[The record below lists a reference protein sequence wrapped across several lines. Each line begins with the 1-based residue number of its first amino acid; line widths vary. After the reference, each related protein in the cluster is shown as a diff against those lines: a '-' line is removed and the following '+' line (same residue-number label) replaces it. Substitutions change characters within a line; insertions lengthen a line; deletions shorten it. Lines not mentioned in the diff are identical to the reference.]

1 MLDNLKLL
9 LGISE
14 EDETQDDKLQ
24 WIIDTTSTRLCILLG
39 GEKEVPETLE
49 YIVVEV
55 AAIRFN
61 RIGSEGYASHSVEGE
76 SISFADDDFAGY
88 ADDMQAWA
96 NAQADKKTGKVKF
109 I

>member
-9 LGISE
+9 LGIT
-14 EDETQDDKLQ
+14 DTGQDDRLA
-24 WIIDTTSTRLCILLG
+24 WLIDTVTSRLCILLG
-39 GEKEVPETLE
+39 GVGGVPEELE

-61 RIGSEGYASHSVEGE
+61 RIGSEGYSSHTVEGE
-76 SISFADDDFAGY
+76 SISFSDDDFAGH
-88 ADDMQAWA
+88 ANEIQAYI
-96 NAQADKKTGKVKF
+96 NAQDDNKTGKVRF

>member
-1 MLDNLKLL
+1 MLDDLKLL

-14 EDETQDDKLQ
+14 EDETLDDKLQ
-24 WIIDTTSTRLCILLG
+24 WLIDTTSNRLGILLG
-39 GEKEVPETLE
+39 GVEEVPEKLE

-61 RIGSEGYASHSVEGE
+61 RIGSEGYASHTVEGE
-76 SISFADDDFAGY
+76 SISFVDDDFGAY
-88 ADDMQAWA
+88 LDEIQAYN
-96 NAQADKKTGKVKF
+96 NAQADSKVGKVRF